1 MGACTAFAGSLSRR
15 YKCMYLCLCVYLYLY
30 TYMREIRG
38 CFHRI
43 RRQLVTQVCPAV
55 LAPLCAAYRR
65 TQLVYVYLSIY
76 LSIYL
81 YLCISM
87 YIYEYISMY
96 ICIYVYMYIYT
107 YILCV
112 CVCACV
118 CVCVCVLHID
128 KRSCVRLQRQCGV
141 RGRERQCGVRGRDKR
156 GQAFGLV
163 GECG

>member
-1 MGACTAFAGSLSRR
+1 MYMCIDTHICVIYNTGFRGRRLPTACACVAWRWRVRRATPSLAISGKWGRSTTWTLCGRSVGACTAFAGSLSRR

-76 LSIYL
+76 LSIYICV
-81 YLCISM
+81 YLCIYM
-87 YIYEYISMY
+87 NIFIS
-96 ICIYVYMYIYT
+96 
-107 YILCV
+107 LC
-112 CVCACV
+112 CM
-118 CVCVCVLHID
+118 
-128 KRSCVRLQRQCGV
+128 
-141 RGRERQCGVRGRDKR
+141 
-156 GQAFGLV
+156 
-163 GECG
+163 